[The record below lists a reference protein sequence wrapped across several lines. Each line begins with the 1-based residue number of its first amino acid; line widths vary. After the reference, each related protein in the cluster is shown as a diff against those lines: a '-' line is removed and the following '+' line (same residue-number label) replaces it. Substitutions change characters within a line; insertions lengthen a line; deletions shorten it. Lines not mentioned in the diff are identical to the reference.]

1 MALEPAGAAK
11 SLTVFYA
18 TNRLRETDGFHKE
31 SGQPPDDRA
40 LWLGKASV
48 QVLGDPGNTEGAR
61 GLLTH
66 PEIPG
71 DDDFA
76 KPDKGPAAK
85 LLDAWLDTAKAR
97 GAVALFFIHGFSN
110 SFTDALTRATQI
122 AEFYSDHV
130 ALAPLAFS
138 WPSDGQVFDPKSML
152 LDPAGNAI
160 RQYRADQADA
170 KRAGGALGRLLR
182 EVHRARLRAIKR
194 GALPRM
200 VLLAHSMGN
209 LALASGLGAM
219 RHGLMTTAMAGTFDH
234 AALVAADVPDTM
246 IVAPEP
252 LADITQLAA
261 AVTVVTNDDGTLWIA
276 SSIANDGSRR
286 LGHYGPPRLDL
297 LPPQVMVVDYATGL
311 LAEDSKPHL
320 KNGGTSWDTVHHQY
334 YRNDM
339 KARADLAA
347 VLAGT
352 DPPTRDTLPLAE
364 QEVWSLSGR
373 RRRHAALRFTGP

>member
-1 MALEPAGAAK
+1 MAKPAPAK
-11 SLTVFYA
+11 PPSITIFYA

-48 QVLGDPGNTEGAR
+48 QLLGDPGNTEGPR

-76 KPDKGPAAK
+76 KPDTGPAAK
-85 LLDAWLDTAKAR
+85 LLDTWLDTAKAAK
-97 GAVALFFIHGFSN
+97 AVALLFIHGFSN
-110 SFTDALTRATQI
+110 SFSDALTRAAQI
-122 AEFYSDHV
+122 AEFYGDHV

-138 WPSDGQVFDPKSML
+138 WPSDGEVFDPEKFL
-152 LDPAGNAI
+152 LDPAGSAI

-170 KRAGGALGRLLR
+170 ARAGGALGRLLR
-182 EVHRARLRAIKR
+182 EVHRARLRVR
-194 GALPRM
+194 GKPPRM

-209 LALASGLGAM
+209 FALANGLAAM

-234 AALVAADVPDTM
+234 AVLVAADVPDSM

-252 LADITQLAA
+252 LADIVGLARE
-261 AVTVVTNDDGTLWIA
+261 VTVVTNDDGTLWIA
-276 SSIANDGSRR
+276 SSIANAGSRR

-297 LPPQVMVVDYATGL
+297 LAPNVTVVDYAPGL
-311 LAEDSKPHL
+311 QSEASKQHLAP
-320 KNGGTSWDTVHHQY
+320 NGTSWDTIHHQY
-334 YRNDM
+334 YRNDV

-347 VLAGT
+347 VLAGEA
-352 DPPTRDTLPLAE
+352 PPTRDVLPAAE

-373 RRRHAALRFTGP
+373 RRRHAMLRFTGP